1 MTAIEPPARAAQERV
16 ERLDRI
22 WAERPGL
29 TGWLTTTDHKRI
41 GLMYVAASLIF
52 FALGGTEALI
62 IRTQL
67 AGPGRHVVG
76 AVDL

>member
-29 TGWLTTTDHKRI
+29 TG
-41 GLMYVAASLIF
+41 G
-52 FALGGTEALI
+52 
-62 IRTQL
+62 
-67 AGPGRHVVG
+67 
-76 AVDL
+76 